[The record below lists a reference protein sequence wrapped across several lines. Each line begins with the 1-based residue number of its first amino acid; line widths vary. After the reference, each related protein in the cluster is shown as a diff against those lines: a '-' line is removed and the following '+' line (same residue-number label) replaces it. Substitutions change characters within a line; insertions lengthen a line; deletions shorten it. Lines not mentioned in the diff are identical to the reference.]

1 MNRIILGI
9 ETSCDDT
16 SIAIMKNGK
25 LLSNVTF
32 TSNNINKKYG
42 GIVPELS
49 ARYHCKHIDH
59 VFKQCVKKT
68 KIKISDITH
77 IAYTFEPGLIG
88 SLHIGKIFAN
98 QIAILLGLEPI
109 KINHNIA
116 HIFSYFIDHSF
127 KKKFFP
133 FLSLVVSGGNTFI
146 ALVLNFDNIKIL
158 NQTIDDAIGEVLDK
172 IGRALELPYPGGKS
186 IDKIFTY
193 KKIINLFKHLSANNK
208 FSFAGLKTKILNI
221 INQKRYSKSTI
232 ASSALKW
239 IIDDLKIKLLH
250 YLSKYPLVKN
260 VVIGGGV
267 SANRQLRKE
276 LQKLKDVKC
285 FFPTETFTND
295 NGAMIAK
302 LADLKI
308 TNHKIGKWFVKK

>member
-25 LLSNVTF
+25 LLSNITF
-32 TSNNINKKYG
+32 TSNDINKKYG

-109 KINHNIA
+109 KINHNT
-116 HIFSYFIDHSF
+116 
-127 KKKFFP
+127 
-133 FLSLVVSGGNTFI
+133 FLANT
-146 ALVLNFDNIKIL
+146 
-158 NQTIDDAIGEVLDK
+158 
-172 IGRALELPYPGGKS
+172 Y
-186 IDKIFTY
+186 Y
-193 KKIINLFKHLSANNK
+193 C
-208 FSFAGLKTKILNI
+208 GLK
-221 INQKRYSKSTI
+221 
-232 ASSALKW
+232 
-239 IIDDLKIKLLH
+239 
-250 YLSKYPLVKN
+250 
-260 VVIGGGV
+260 
-267 SANRQLRKE
+267 
-276 LQKLKDVKC
+276 
-285 FFPTETFTND
+285 
-295 NGAMIAK
+295 
-302 LADLKI
+302 
-308 TNHKIGKWFVKK
+308 

>member
-16 SIAIMKNGK
+16 SIAITKNGK
-25 LLSNVTF
+25 LLSNITF

-42 GIVPELS
+42 GVVPELS
-49 ARYHCKHIDH
+49 ARYHCKYIDH
-59 VFKQCVKKT
+59 VFQQCIKKA
-68 KIKISDITH
+68 KIQINDITH
-77 IAYTFEPGLIG
+77 IAYTSEPGLVG

-98 QIAILLGLEPI
+98 QIAMLLNIESM

-127 KKKFFP
+127 KKNFFP
-133 FLSLVVSGGNTFI
+133 FLTLIVSGGNTFI
-146 ALVLNFDNIKIL
+146 ALVSEFDNIKIL
-158 NQTIDDAIGEVLDK
+158 NQTADDAVGEVLDK

-186 IDKIFTY
+186 IDKIFTN
-193 KKIINLFKHLSANNK
+193 KKTIDLFRHLSANSR

-221 INQKRYSKSTI
+221 INQKKYPKSVI

-239 IIDDLKIKLLH
+239 IIDDLKMKLSY
-250 YLSKYPLVKN
+250 YLSEYPLIKN
-260 VVIGGGV
+260 VIIGGGV
-267 SANRQLRKE
+267 SANHQLRKE
-276 LQKLKDVKC
+276 LQGLKKIKC
-285 FFPTETFTND
+285 FFPTKKFTND
-295 NGAMIAK
+295 NGAMIAN

-308 TNHKIGKWFVKK
+308 VNHKIEKCFVKK